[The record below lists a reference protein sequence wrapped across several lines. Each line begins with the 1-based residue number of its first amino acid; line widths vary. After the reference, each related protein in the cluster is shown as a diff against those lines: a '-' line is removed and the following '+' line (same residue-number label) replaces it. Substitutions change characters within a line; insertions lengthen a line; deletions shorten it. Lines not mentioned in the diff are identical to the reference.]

1 MYEISLRKMK
11 VFALLFALLAASC
24 SALRVVRLPTRTHR
38 ATSKL
43 DAQFQTTQNC
53 ARPSAPRNALTAP
66 SPPTGPV
73 GVDGVDAPRRR
84 CRRAPAARCAAR
96 RLRGREHLLDQT
108 HEDGE
113 EVGPRLREGAPRRCD
128 LGCSRNSQFAIAQL
142 TPLLPVRAPQ
152 NGCNVLKECA
162 KGAALPFSDEKSGRP
177 VPYVNNC
184 WTSGGKKGKCG

>member
-1 MYEISLRKMK
+1 MK
-11 VFALLFALLAASC
+11 LVALFLALLGLTTG
-24 SALRVVRLPTRTHR
+24 LRVVICLPLEPMVPPRSWH
-38 ATSKL
+38 AKICGAWPPS
-43 DAQFQTTQNC
+43 
-53 ARPSAPRNALTAP
+53 RPSAPRNALTAP
-66 SPPTGPV
+66 SPPAGPV

-96 RLRGREHLLDQT
+96 RVRGREHLLDQT

-113 EVGPRLREGAPRRCD
+113 EVRPRLREGAPRRCA
-128 LGCSRNSQFAIAQL
+128 LGCSFAIPQRANL